1 MSIWKSGKSFQ
12 VVCVHRQSVLD
23 YLGSVL
29 DQSGML
35 AVKNR
40 NEQADLRAGNVWR
53 DTGQCCRAALKSTQR
68 TRLVKRQ
75 RQGAAG
81 RESGCCQGV
90 VVVQQAASLNPVTA
104 SSGRPPLALA
114 VPPGPTQLCHTT
126 QDQALEL
133 SKVALAALTKLHL
146 MRAQNSNHCSPP
158 EASSPQHL
166 AVPSVQ
172 WSSAPCSLGS
182 SAGICYPPALCG
194 L

>member
-1 MSIWKSGKSFQ
+1 M
-12 VVCVHRQSVLD
+12 
-23 YLGSVL
+23 
-29 DQSGML
+29 
-35 AVKNR
+35 
-40 NEQADLRAGNVWR
+40 
-53 DTGQCCRAALKSTQR
+53 
-68 TRLVKRQ
+68 
-75 RQGAAG
+75 GAA
-81 RESGCCQGV
+81 RGV

-104 SSGRPPLALA
+104 SAGRPPLALA

-166 AVPSVQ
+166 AVPIGQ

-182 SAGICYPPALCG
+182 SAGICYPPALCVWLVDRCSRYRPCHIAVFPLPMCLRAQVLG
-194 L
+194 FQSLKLVPRYCDLILIMSCL